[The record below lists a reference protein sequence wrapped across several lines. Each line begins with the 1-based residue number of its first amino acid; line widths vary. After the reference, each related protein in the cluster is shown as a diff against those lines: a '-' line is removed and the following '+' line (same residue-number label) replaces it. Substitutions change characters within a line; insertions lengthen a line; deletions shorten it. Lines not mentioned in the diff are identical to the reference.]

1 MAFDL
6 KRVLKVMLFASNGP
20 LTVKDIQTAFTRFH
34 EQADSLPFESD
45 AEAAEPGSESP
56 VEATDAAAPEG
67 ESIVDQSTATDQVAP
82 APETEAAADV
92 ATETPVAE
100 GAEPPPAAGTEI
112 AEAVVPPPEDD
123 EIYRDVP
130 SLITTAQIREA
141 MDAISQE
148 LRDANS
154 EVLVVENHSGWRLVT
169 HPRYARW
176 VRLLRNEPP
185 PVRLTASAIETLAV
199 IAYRQPATR
208 AEIEQI
214 RGVSAEAGIAKLL
227 ERDLIYVV
235 GRADLPGRP
244 TQFGT
249 TDAFLEFVGIKSLD
263 ELPASDVLSPRQ
275 IDAWLNTSNQPAP
288 TSDAEMGLDET
299 QPSQMTLDQAP
310 IVAAEGGGDAA
321 PADGAPAEEAPA
333 EEAPKAE

>member
-34 EQADSLPFESD
+34 EQADSLPFESE
-45 AEAAEPGSESP
+45 AEAAEPGSETA
-56 VEATDAAAPEG
+56 VEASE
-67 ESIVDQSTATDQVAP
+67 AP
-82 APETEAAADV
+82 APGSETVGESS
-92 ATETPVAE
+92 PVAE
-100 GAEPPPAAGTEI
+100 VAPVAEAAEAIVPPAE
-112 AEAVVPPPEDD
+112 EDD
-123 EIYRDVP
+123 IYRDVP

-141 MDAISQE
+141 MDALSQE
-148 LRDANS
+148 LRDVNS
-154 EVLVVENHSGWRLVT
+154 EWLVVENHSGWRLVT

-275 IDAWLNTSNQPAP
+275 IDAWLNTSNNPRPA
-288 TSDAEMGLDET
+288 SDADMGLDET
-299 QPSQMTLDQAP
+299 EPSQMTLDQAP
-310 IVAAEGGGDAA
+310 TVAEGGEAAA
-321 PADGAPAEEAPA
+321 PAEGGDET
-333 EEAPKAE
+333 KAE

>member
-20 LTVKDIQTAFTRFH
+20 LAVKDIQTAFSRFH

-45 AEAAEPGSESP
+45 AEAAEPGSETA
-56 VEATDAAAPEG
+56 VEASDTPVSEG
-67 ESIVDQSTATDQVAP
+67 ETVAEGETVGGDEAVAETSAQPAMAEVAP
-82 APETEAAADV
+82 AAEAAEAIV
-92 ATETPVAE
+92 
-100 GAEPPPAAGTEI
+100 PPAE
-112 AEAVVPPPEDD
+112 EDD
-123 EIYRDVP
+123 IYRDVP

-141 MDAISQE
+141 MDE
-148 LRDANS
+148 LSKELQAANS
-154 EVLVVENHSGWRLVT
+154 EVLIVESHSGWRLVT

-185 PVRLTASAIETLAV
+185 PVRLTGSAIETLAV

-275 IDAWLNTSNQPAP
+275 IDAWLNTSNQPIPAND
-288 TSDAEMGLDET
+288 SDMGLDET

-310 IVAAEGGGDAA
+310 VVAEGGDA
-321 PADGAPAEEAPA
+321 PAVAESEG
-333 EEAPKAE
+333 ETKAE

>member
-20 LTVKDIQTAFTRFH
+20 LAVKDIQTAFTRFH
-34 EQADSLPFESD
+34 EQATALPLAAVTDTPAAPADGAPASAASEP
-45 AEAAEPGSESP
+45 AAELTAAEVTAPEAAE
-56 VEATDAAAPEG
+56 V
-67 ESIVDQSTATDQVAP
+67 IV
-82 APETEAAADV
+82 
-92 ATETPVAE
+92 
-100 GAEPPPAAGTEI
+100 PPAE
-112 AEAVVPPPEDD
+112 ED

-130 SLITTAQIREA
+130 SLVTAAQIREA
-141 MDAISQE
+141 MDAISLE
-148 LRDANS
+148 LQAAGS
-154 EVLVVENHSGWRLVT
+154 EVLLVEGHSGWRLVS

-214 RGVSAEAGIAKLL
+214 RGVSAEAGLTKLL

-244 TQFGT
+244 IQYGT

-275 IDAWLNTSNQPAP
+275 IDAWLKTANDPRAA
-288 TSDAEMGLDET
+288 SDADMGLDET
-299 QPSQMTLDQAP
+299 QPDQLTLDQAAGAAP
-310 IVAAEGGGDAA
+310 DASAEKAAE
-321 PADGAPAEEAPA
+321 
-333 EEAPKAE
+333 

>member
-20 LTVKDIQTAFTRFH
+20 LAVKDIQTAFTRFH
-34 EQADSLPFESD
+34 EQAESLPL
-45 AEAAEPGSESP
+45 A
-56 VEATDAAAPEG
+56 V
-67 ESIVDQSTATDQVAP
+67 
-82 APETEAAADV
+82 ETEAGAEAPAEEAVAPSEEPASAIDA
-92 ATETPVAE
+92 ATES
-100 GAEPPPAAGTEI
+100 AAIGEVV
-112 AEAVVPPPEDD
+112 EAVVPAAEED

-130 SLITTAQIREA
+130 SLVTTAQIREV
-141 MDAISQE
+141 MDSISQE
-148 LRDANS
+148 LQTAGS
-154 EVLVVENHSGWRLVT
+154 EFLLVESHSGWRLVT
-169 HPRYARW
+169 HPRFARW

-244 TQFGT
+244 IQFGT

-263 ELPASDVLSPRQ
+263 ELPASDVLSPKQ
-275 IDAWLNTSNQPAP
+275 IDAWLQSANRPQGAGDS
-288 TSDAEMGLDET
+288 EMGLDET
-299 QPSQMTLDQAP
+299 EPSQMTLDSAA
-310 IVAAEGGGDAA
+310 VAASADA
-321 PADGAPAEEAPA
+321 PADEPEAKPS
-333 EEAPKAE
+333 E

>member
-6 KRVLKVMLFASNGP
+6 KRVLKVMLFASNGA
-20 LTVKDIQTAFTRFH
+20 LGVKDIQTAFARFH
-34 EQADSLPFESD
+34 EQAEHLPLTGEAEQGAEPAA
-45 AEAAEPGSESP
+45 AEAALEVAGA
-56 VEATDAAAPEG
+56 AT
-67 ESIVDQSTATDQVAP
+67 
-82 APETEAAADV
+82 ADH
-92 ATETPVAE
+92 
-100 GAEPPPAAGTEI
+100 GAAG
-112 AEAVVPPPEDD
+112 ASDVVEAVVPAAEED

-130 SLITTAQIREA
+130 SLVTTAQIREA
-141 MDAISQE
+141 MDAISLE
-148 LRDANS
+148 LQAAGS
-154 EVLVVENHSGWRLVT
+154 EVLLVEGHSGWRLVT

-214 RGVSAEAGIAKLL
+214 RGVSAEAGLQKLL

-244 TQFGT
+244 IQYGT

-275 IDAWLNTSNQPAP
+275 IDAWLQSASQPRAA
-288 TSDAEMGLDET
+288 SDADMGLDET
-299 QPSQMTLDQAP
+299 EPDQLTLDQAP
-310 IVAAEGGGDAA
+310 AAAA
-321 PADGAPAEEAPA
+321 PAAADASEASEAKPGA
-333 EEAPKAE
+333 

>member
-45 AEAAEPGSESP
+45 TEAAEPGSETA
-56 VEATDAAAPEG
+56 VEATDEPAPES
-67 ESIVDQSTATDQVAP
+67 ESIVDQTPTTDEVAP
-82 APETEAAADV
+82 APETEAVGDV
-92 ATETPVAE
+92 ATETPVTE
-100 GAEPPPAAGTEI
+100 GGEQPPSTGAEV
-112 AEAVVPPPEDD
+112 AEAVVPPPDD

-148 LRDANS
+148 LQATNS

-214 RGVSAEAGIAKLL
+214 RGVSAEAGLAKLL

-275 IDAWLNTSNQPAP
+275 IDAWLNTSNQPVP
-288 TSDAEMGLDET
+288 TGDAEMGLDET

-310 IVAAEGGGDAA
+310 IVATESAPAEGGSETA
-321 PADGAPAEEAPA
+321 PTD
-333 EEAPKAE
+333 EAPKAE

>member
-20 LTVKDIQTAFTRFH
+20 LAVKDIQTAFTRFH
-34 EQADSLPFESD
+34 EQAESLPLTHEPGQGDEAAVEVIEPAVETVAVEAPAGDVVD
-45 AEAAEPGSESP
+45 AEAAE
-56 VEATDAAAPEG
+56 A
-67 ESIVDQSTATDQVAP
+67 IV
-82 APETEAAADV
+82 
-92 ATETPVAE
+92 
-100 GAEPPPAAGTEI
+100 PAAE
-112 AEAVVPPPEDD
+112 ED

-141 MDAISQE
+141 MDAISLE
-148 LRDANS
+148 LQAAGS
-154 EVLVVENHSGWRLVT
+154 EVLLVEGHGGWRLVT
-169 HPRYARW
+169 HPRFARW

-199 IAYRQPATR
+199 VAYRQPVTR

-214 RGVSAEAGIAKLL
+214 RGVSADAGLQKLL
-227 ERDLIYVV
+227 ERDLVYVV

-244 TQFGT
+244 IQYGT

-275 IDAWLNTSNQPAP
+275 IDAWLQTANEPRAA
-288 TSDAEMGLDET
+288 SDADMGLDESK
-299 QPSQMTLDQAP
+299 PSQLTLEQA
-310 IVAAEGGGDAA
+310 AAAA
-321 PADGAPAEEAPA
+321 TEAPA
-333 EEAPKAE
+333 SEAALEPEAKPAE

>member
-20 LTVKDIQTAFTRFH
+20 LAVKDIQTAFTRFH
-34 EQADSLPFESD
+34 DQATALPLATE
-45 AEAAEPGSESP
+45 AE
-56 VEATDAAAPEG
+56 
-67 ESIVDQSTATDQVAP
+67 
-82 APETEAAADV
+82 APETPAESAEVAPVDAASASEPATADAV
-92 ATETPVAE
+92 LPDAAE
-100 GAEPPPAAGTEI
+100 V
-112 AEAVVPPPEDD
+112 VVPPAEED

-130 SLITTAQIREA
+130 SLVTAAQIREA

-148 LRDANS
+148 LQADGS
-154 EVLVVENHSGWRLVT
+154 EVLLVEGHSGWRLVS

-214 RGVSAEAGIAKLL
+214 RGVSAEAGLTKLL

-244 TQFGT
+244 IQYGT

-275 IDAWLNTSNQPAP
+275 IDAWLKTANDPRAA
-288 TSDAEMGLDET
+288 SDADMGLDET
-299 QPSQMTLDQAP
+299 EPDQLTLDQAAAATP
-310 IVAAEGGGDAA
+310 DTTAEKAAE
-321 PADGAPAEEAPA
+321 
-333 EEAPKAE
+333 